1 MKVACYRGVPTPSC
15 GGLAASLPPGAA
27 MAAGEPAMAGISAAA
42 RDLALEPAQRETAT
56 GERYLTV
63 GEIAEVTA
71 MSERQVWRW
80 IESGELQAHNFGRSV
95 RIKESDF
102 AAFTERCRRGPRVN
116 SSHSES
122 VKHKSS

>member
-1 MKVACYRGVPTPSC
+1 
-15 GGLAASLPPGAA
+15 
-27 MAAGEPAMAGISAAA
+27 MAGISAAA
-42 RDLALEPAQRETAT
+42 RDPASEPALRETAT

-80 IESGELQAHNFGRSV
+80 IESGELPAHDFGRSV

-122 VKHKSS
+122 VKPKSS